1 MKRFVT
7 LAAAALLVTGV
18 SGTATAQG
26 LRAESMLGVTRA
38 RAGNMLDVAKA
49 KEAKRT
55 KAQGG
60 GTILGPPS
68 FALMLGGLF
77 ANVISPPEALGE
89 DPETLSGYMVRF
101 QTTIPTAT
109 QYAVLVA
116 GLQIPVNGLD
126 GSDASD
132 PILFGGPVFLTP
144 ALLQGWL
151 LLGLDALA
159 VYGEGFGEQGG
170 GDYGTELF
178 SEFVVI
184 VPFGGKLMPTMASPL
199 SGMALVGLLT
209 QQITGLGEDPDRF
222 APLILGYL
230 SIPLAPWGGGGS

>member
-26 LRAESMLGVTRA
+26 LRAESMLGVAKA
-38 RAGNMLDVAKA
+38 RAGNMLNVAKA
-49 KEAKRT
+49 KEAKKTR
-55 KAQGG
+55 AQG

-68 FALMLGGLF
+68 FSLMLGGLF
-77 ANVISPPEALGE
+77 ANTISAAEGA
-89 DPETLSGYMVRF
+89 ETLSGYMLRF

-230 SIPLAPWGGGGS
+230 SIPLAPYGGGGS